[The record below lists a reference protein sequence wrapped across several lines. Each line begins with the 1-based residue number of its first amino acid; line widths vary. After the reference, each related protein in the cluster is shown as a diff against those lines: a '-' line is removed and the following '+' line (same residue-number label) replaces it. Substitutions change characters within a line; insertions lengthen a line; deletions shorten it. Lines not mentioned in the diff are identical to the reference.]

1 MSLGVEEGTQSAT
14 VSTEHT
20 LNATSPE
27 TTHAVVQLFVDT
39 LVMAQDDDLE
49 LRIKEKVKSGG
60 TQRLVFFITLADAQ
74 SEAFVSPPLQLK
86 NGWDVTL
93 KQTAGT
99 GRSYDWSIRKVT

>member
-1 MSLGVEEGTQSAT
+1 MALAVEEGTQTAT

-27 TTHAVVQLFVDT
+27 TTHAVVQVFVD
-39 LVMAQDDDLE
+39 LGNMAQDDDLE
-49 LRIKEKVKSGG
+49 LRVKEKVKSGG
-60 TQRLVFFITLADAQ
+60 TQRLVFFATYADAQ

-99 GRSYDWSIRKVT
+99 GRNFDWSIRKVT